1 MTDHNNN
8 IWPNVVHYDNQYF
21 MLCCEKKGK
30 SPDFIFKFFVVFIG
44 QQSDAMKYKYKYEI
58 VNQLNGNGLV
68 FEGRPNSI
76 RDETTLTDSDGLV
89 FDLFTAKRFINN
101 NKLRIDLK
109 IFNI

>member
-1 MTDHNNN
+1 MNDHNNHF
-8 IWPNVVHYDNQYF
+8 WSYVVHYDNHYF

-58 VNQLNGNGLV
+58 VNQLNGNGLT
-68 FEGRPNSI
+68 FEGKPNSI
-76 RDETTLTDSDGLV
+76 REETALTDSDGLV
-89 FDLFTAKRFINN
+89 FDLSTAKRFINN